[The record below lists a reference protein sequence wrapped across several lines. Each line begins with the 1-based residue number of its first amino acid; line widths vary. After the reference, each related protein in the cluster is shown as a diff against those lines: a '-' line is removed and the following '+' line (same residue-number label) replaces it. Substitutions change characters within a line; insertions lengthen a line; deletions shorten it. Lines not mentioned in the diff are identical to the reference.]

1 MTATLGIDVLVVGMG
16 PAGAR
21 AAAEAAAEGASV
33 LGIDRKKRPGFPVQC
48 AEFVPAMIDQELSGL
63 DQVTRQRIDE
73 MITFVE
79 EGAGE
84 LKPEFHGRM
93 VDRAAFDRLLVGRAY
108 AAGADIRFDIRPIK
122 ITGDGC
128 IILETGETIA
138 PKFIIGADGPRSR
151 IGKAIGIRNTEVVE
165 SRQITVPLLKAHQA
179 TDIFVSADIPG
190 GYGWLFPRGDVANIG
205 AGVRAEDRLRLKEI
219 VETLHARLVDEGRV
233 GAEISACTGGAIPV
247 GGMLHPAG
255 KLGDVPVLLAGDA
268 AGLANPVTGGGI
280 TSAVISGG
288 LAGTAAAD
296 WIAGDTE
303 VIDDY
308 VVELSALF
316 KGSLDH
322 AYHRRRELIDVFE
335 AGRAPTPDQLRQGWI
350 SYPAY
355 WDERTLKSAEALA
368 AA

>member
-1 MTATLGIDVLVVGMG
+1 MTATLGIDVLVVGLG

-21 AAAEAAAEGASV
+21 AAAEAAAGGASV
-33 LGIDRKKRPGFPVQC
+33 LAIDRKKRPGFPVQC
-48 AEFVPAMIDQELSGL
+48 AEFVPAMIDQELGDL

-79 EGAGE
+79 DGVGE
-84 LKPEFHGRM
+84 VKPDFHGRM
-93 VDRAAFDRLLVGRAY
+93 VDRGAFDRLLVDRAA
-108 AAGADIRFDIRPIK
+108 AAGADIRFDIRPIELTK
-122 ITGDGC
+122 DGSV
-128 IILETGETIA
+128 ILETGETIA

-151 IGKAIGIRNTEVVE
+151 IGKAIGIRNMDVVE

-179 TDIFVSADIPG
+179 TDIFVSTKIPG

-205 AGVRAEDRLRLKEI
+205 AGVRAQDRLRLKEI
-219 VETLHARLVDEGRV
+219 VETLHARLVEDGRV
-233 GAEISACTGGAIPV
+233 GTEISARTGGAIPV

-255 KLGDVPVLLAGDA
+255 RVGDIPVLLAGDA

-288 LAGTAAAD
+288 LAGSAAAE
-296 WIAGDTE
+296 WIAGDKD

-308 VVELSALF
+308 VAELSALF

-322 AYHRRRELIDVFE
+322 AYHRRQELIEIFE
-335 AGRAPTPDQLRQGWI
+335 AGGAPTPDQLRQGWI